1 MAKRVLICDDAG
13 FMRSLLKD
21 ILTSEGYE
29 VAGEAPDGQAG
40 VQMYQDLR
48 PDLVTM
54 DISMVGHDGMAV
66 FNALKKL
73 DPKVKVL
80 VISGNSQKKIY
91 DALLAAGVSGYVPK
105 PINPEELKSKIASL
119 AAA

>member
-1 MAKRVLICDDAG
+1 MVVDDSEA
-13 FMRSLLKD
+13 MRIMIGDMIESFGHT
-21 ILTSEGYE
+21 I
-29 VAGEAPDGQAG
+29 VAVADGLDQALAA
-40 VQMYQDLR
+40 YQAHR